1 VTITLPAGFTLTG
14 LNGGPTWNCNVATA
28 SCTTNAVLNPG
39 SAYPQIV
46 VTVSVGNNAP
56 GSASLGV
63 TVVNGSNQITFSGSL
78 TIVSACNVTLGGS
91 ATVADV
97 QREINEALGLMAP
110 LNDLNGDGKVNVL
123 DVQIVLNAAMG
134 MGCSAS

>member
-1 VTITLPAGFTLTG
+1 
-14 LNGGPTWNCNVATA
+14 
-28 SCTTNAVLNPG
+28 
-39 SAYPQIV
+39 
-46 VTVSVGNNAP
+46 
-56 GSASLGV
+56 V